1 MTLDIIHHRMQ
12 LLVSEVSWFEEA
24 NVDIA
29 LAAIPVHTSDKREG
43 FRGLI
48 RPGQETFQ
56 VS

>member
-1 MTLDIIHHRMQ
+1 MQ